1 MEEETAIADI
11 PFSAESAE
19 YSTTLETENVLKFS
33 LLRNDQIK
41 TELVQYEENREETCS
56 DINANTLVKDEDDLS
71 ASVGHQQKGRKPRTL
86 LTFEQRRVCQICHKV
101 FSHPSNRLAHEKV
114 PSSNYCWWS
123 IKLLGFNCFG
133 KPQNHYNS
141 NKFC

>member
-19 YSTTLETENVLKFS
+19 YSTTLETETENILKLS

-41 TELVQYEENREETCS
+41 TELVQYEENKESSCS
-56 DINANTLVKDEDDLS
+56 DINANTLVKEEDDLS

-86 LTFEQRRVCQICHKV
+86 LTFEQRKVCQICHKV

-114 PSSNYCWWS
+114 T
-123 IKLLGFNCFG
+123 
-133 KPQNHYNS
+133 
-141 NKFC
+141 